1 MYQSPEGSKSNGGS
15 IMAQLRPFFVLG
27 IFILVF
33 FLPPESFS
41 QATSPTAVVKT
52 LLDSI
57 QTTRATN
64 GTQDTV
70 QIEKAKKTIN
80 AILAI
85 QELSQRSL
93 DSYWDKLT
101 PAEKERFVQLLTQ
114 LLEEVAYPSAGQFFE
129 DLQIRFHNE
138 QVKQDKALIRTTVT
152 HPKEGKIAI
161 DYELRL
167 HNGQWIIWD
176 IFLDEVSLATNLYT
190 QFQAILAENSFADL
204 LRQMEEKL
212 AEAKK

>member
-1 MYQSPEGSKSNGGS
+1 
-15 IMAQLRPFFVLG
+15 MAQLRPFVVLG
-27 IFILVF
+27 IVILVF

-57 QTTRATN
+57 QTTRTTN
-64 GTQDTV
+64 DTQATV

-101 PAEKERFVQLLTQ
+101 AAEKERFVQLLTQ